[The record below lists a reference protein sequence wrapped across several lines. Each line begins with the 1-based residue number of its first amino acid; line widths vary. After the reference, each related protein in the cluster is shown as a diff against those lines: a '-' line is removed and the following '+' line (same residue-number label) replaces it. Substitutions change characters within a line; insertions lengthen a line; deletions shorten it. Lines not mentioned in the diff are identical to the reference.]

1 MGIVVD
7 VGFAVFASTPAERNV
22 PEPAKIVRVCV
33 EAVFVR
39 VKVAACVEAVFVVL
53 VDPGRGLADV
63 VVAVVD
69 VVDAVCVDIAVLARY
84 RDVAVR
90 LWSLSQPN
98 EKDKYETTIPEK
110 GKDLL
115 SLHSPETVQH
125 QMDRCSRNKCLVC
138 SVATEN
144 KTQSQRTTE
153 TERGGI

>member
-7 VGFAVFASTPAERNV
+7 IGVAVVASTPAERKV
-22 PEPAKIVRVCV
+22 LKPAKIVRVKVAVCV
-33 EAVFVR
+33 EAVFII
-39 VKVAACVEAVFVVL
+39 L

-69 VVDAVCVDIAVLARY
+69 VVDAVCVDVAVLARY

-115 SLHSPETVQH
+115 SLHSPETVQ
-125 QMDRCSRNKCLVC
+125 R
-138 SVATEN
+138 
-144 KTQSQRTTE
+144 
-153 TERGGI
+153 